1 MYALGEMA
9 AEKLLTETGDRDLL
23 IAAGSVDWTSSP
35 FAPEPVLRLN
45 SSTFILG
52 LPPWMAVCATFEPS

>member
-1 MYALGEMA
+1 MYALGEIA

-35 FAPEPVLRLN
+35 FGAPEPVLRLN

-52 LPPWMAVCATFEPS
+52 LPP

>member
-1 MYALGEMA
+1 MYALGEIA

-52 LPPWMAVCATFEPS
+52 LPP